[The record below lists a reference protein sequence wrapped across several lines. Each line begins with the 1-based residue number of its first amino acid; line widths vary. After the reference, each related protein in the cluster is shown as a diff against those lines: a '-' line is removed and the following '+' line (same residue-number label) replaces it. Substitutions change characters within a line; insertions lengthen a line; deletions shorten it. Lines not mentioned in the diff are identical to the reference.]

1 MVRPPLL
8 GILPKGYI
16 YPKIERP
23 VRDLARK
30 RMFLVRHRTAHK
42 LSLQSF
48 IRRCCAYHV
57 NANEMRTLTDEDL
70 RCWFKDEHLLLTAQA
85 SLNSIK
91 FFNQQIKQ
99 IEKTIKKQVKL
110 KKSFQ
115 YLKTVPGIGDI
126 LALIIMLEVGDISR
140 FPRVGNFASYC
151 RCVSSKRLSDGK
163 SKGKGNRKN
172 GNKYLSLNPGG
183 YPFS

>member
-1 MVRPPLL
+1 
-8 GILPKGYI
+8 
-16 YPKIERP
+16 
-23 VRDLARK
+23 
-30 RMFLVRHRTAHK
+30 
-42 LSLQSF
+42 
-48 IRRCCAYHV
+48 
-57 NANEMRTLTDEDL
+57 MRTLTDDSL
-70 RCWFKDEHLLLTAQA
+70 RHWFKDEHLFLTAQA
-85 SLNSIK
+85 SLNSIA
-91 FFNQQIKQ
+91 FFDQQIKQ

-140 FPRVGNFASYC
+140 FAKVGNFASYC

-172 GNKYLSLNPGG
+172 GNKYLSWAFVEATQFTRRHNTRLKRYYDRKAAQRNPIVATKALSNKLARIC
-183 YPFS
+183 YYIMRDQVPFQEQMLSG